1 MARRSTAQ
9 QAQAQFRELPFAA
22 LRAPLLRFPETE
34 TFIYH
39 RKY

>member
-1 MARRSTAQ
+1 MVRRSTAQ
-9 QAQAQFRELPFAA
+9 QAAQFRELPFAA